1 MPEEMRRLQM
11 MQSEP
16 NNVKTKQVR
25 QKQADQR
32 EALLGRVS
40 VLDEFFYPDDCIGAL
55 PKELRLSLIHI

>member
-40 VLDEFFYPDDCIGAL
+40 VLDEFF
-55 PKELRLSLIHI
+55 